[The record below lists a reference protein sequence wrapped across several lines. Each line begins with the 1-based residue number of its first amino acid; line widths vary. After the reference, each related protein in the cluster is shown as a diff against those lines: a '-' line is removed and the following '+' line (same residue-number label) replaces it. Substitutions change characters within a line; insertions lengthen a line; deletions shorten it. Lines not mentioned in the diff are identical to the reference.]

1 MIRRTVL
8 ASFLAALLLDGGTA
22 AAQQP
27 RSVLRV
33 VPHADVAVTDP
44 VFGTAWISTI
54 HGTMV
59 WESLFAWDSRM
70 QPQPQMVSEW
80 GASPDGLRW
89 RFTLREGLRFHDG
102 SPVTPADVVASL
114 RRWMTIDAT
123 ASRIAAIT
131 TGMTALDE
139 RSLEWQLRE
148 PFPAL
153 VTVLAA
159 APSRFAAI
167 MRAADIPER
176 GRPATTVIGSGPF
189 RFNRAESR
197 SGDRVVY
204 DRNPDYVPRA
214 EPPDGLAGG
223 RVVKV
228 DRVEFR
234 ILPDPS
240 TAAAAL
246 QAGEVDFLERP
257 SLDLLPVL
265 SRNRSIRVT
274 RLTDLAGQAML
285 RPNALHPPFNDVR
298 ARAALAFIVDQGET
312 LAAGYG
318 DEAYWRRCNSFFV
331 CGSPNGTEAG
341 AEAFGRDLARA
352 RQLLAEAGYRGE
364 RIVFPTTMELPFF
377 GRMAEV
383 TAAAMRQAGMNVDLQ
398 WMDWPSVVSRA
409 GSQNPPDQ
417 GGWNI
422 YVTGAPGP
430 LMWSPVTN
438 IGVNMACDRTNFAGW
453 PCDETAEAIR
463 RDFLNAPEAERPAL
477 LERLHRRLA
486 EMHPYRLLGQ
496 SYTMVAFRT
505 NLSGV
510 LPSPVPVFWNIAKP

>member
-1 MIRRTVL
+1 MTTRVVHAAAL
-8 ASFLAALLLDGGTA
+8 AAALLSAPATA
-22 AAQQP
+22 QEP

-33 VPHADVAVTDP
+33 VPQADVAVTDP

-59 WESLFAWDSRM
+59 WESLFAWDSKM
-70 QPQPQMVSEW
+70 QPQPQMVSDW
-80 GASPDGLRW
+80 GVSEDGLRW
-89 RFTLREGLRFHDG
+89 YFTLREGVRFHDG
-102 SPVTPADVVASL
+102 SSVTTTDVIASL

-123 ASRIAAIT
+123 ATRIAAVT
-131 TGMTALDE
+131 AGMDAVDDRTFQ
-139 RSLEWQLRE
+139 WTLRE
-148 PFPAL
+148 PFPAM
-153 VTVLAA
+153 VSALAA

-176 GRPATTVIGSGPF
+176 GRPATTLIGSGPF
-189 RFNRAESR
+189 RFNAAARV

-234 ILPDPS
+234 ILPDPA

-246 QAGEVDFLERP
+246 QAGEVDFIERP

-265 SRNRSIRVT
+265 SRSRAIRVT

-285 RPNALHPPFNDVR
+285 RPNTLHPPFNDVR
-298 ARAALAFIVDQGET
+298 ARAALAYIVDQAET

-318 DEAYWRRCNSFFV
+318 DETYWSRCNAFFV

-341 AEAFGRDLARA
+341 AEGFGRDLDRA
-352 RQLLAEAGYRGE
+352 RQLLNEAGYRGE
-364 RIVFPTTMELPFF
+364 RIVFPTTTEIPFF

-383 TAAAMRQAGMNVDLQ
+383 TAAAMRRAGMNVDLQ
-398 WMDWPSVVSRA
+398 WMDWPSVITRTS
-409 GSQNPPDQ
+409 SQAAPAQ

-430 LMWSPVTN
+430 LMWSPMTN
-438 IGVNMACDRTNFAGW
+438 IGVNTACDRTNFAGW
-453 PCDETAEAIR
+453 PCDEAAEALR
-463 RDFLNAPEAERPAL
+463 REYINAADADRPAL

-486 EMHPYRLLGQ
+486 EVHPYRLLGQ
-496 SYTMVAFRT
+496 SFTMVAYRT
-505 NLSGV
+505 SLSGV
-510 LPSPVPVFWNIAKP
+510 LPSPVPVFWNIEKR

>member
-1 MIRRTVL
+1 MTVRILHTAAL
-8 ASFLAALLLDGGTA
+8 AAALLSGTA
-22 AAQQP
+22 GAQEP

-33 VPHADVAVTDP
+33 VPQADVAVTDP

-80 GASPDGLRW
+80 GVSDDGLRW

-102 SPVTPADVVASL
+102 SPVTTTDVIASL
-114 RRWMTIDAT
+114 RRWMTIDAMG
-123 ASRIAAIT
+123 ARIAAVT
-131 TGMTALDE
+131 SGMSVVDE
-139 RSLEWQLRE
+139 RSLEWNLRE

-153 VTVLAA
+153 VSVLAA

-176 GRPATTVIGSGPF
+176 GRPATTLVGSGPF
-189 RFNRAESR
+189 RFNAAQRV
-197 SGDRVVY
+197 SGDRLVY

-214 EPPDGLAGG
+214 EPPDGLSGG

-246 QAGEVDFLERP
+246 QAGEVDFIERP

-265 SRNRSIRVT
+265 ERSRAIRVT

-285 RPNALHPPFNDVR
+285 RPNTLHPPFSDVR
-298 ARAALAFIVDQGET
+298 ARAALAYIVDQGET

-318 DEAYWRRCNSFFV
+318 DEAYWSRCNAFFV
-331 CGSPNGTEAG
+331 CGSPNGIEAG
-341 AEAFGRDLARA
+341 TEGFGRNLARA

-364 RIVFPTTMELPFF
+364 RIVFPTTTEIPFF

-398 WMDWPSVVSRA
+398 WMDWPSVISRTS
-409 GSQNPPDQ
+409 SQASPEQ
-417 GGWNI
+417 GGWTV

-430 LMWSPVTN
+430 LMWSPMTN
-438 IGVNMACDRTNFAGW
+438 IGVNTACDRTNFAGW
-453 PCDETAEAIR
+453 PCDEAAEALR
-463 RDFLNAPEAERPAL
+463 REYINAPEGDRPAL

-486 EMHPYRLLGQ
+486 EVHPYRLLGQ
-496 SYTMVAFRT
+496 SFTMVAHRA
-505 NLSGV
+505 NLTGV